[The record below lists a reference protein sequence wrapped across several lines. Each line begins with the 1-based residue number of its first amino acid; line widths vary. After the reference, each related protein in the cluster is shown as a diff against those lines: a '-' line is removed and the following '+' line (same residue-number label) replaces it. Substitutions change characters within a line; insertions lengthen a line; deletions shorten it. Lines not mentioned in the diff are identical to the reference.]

1 MIPLS
6 EAQLKLA
13 VKYILSS
20 QTMFLETKEELK
32 KKKKKFREIHVFKNV
47 ANHRHGELV

>member
-32 KKKKKFREIHVFKNV
+32 KKKKSSEKSMYLKMWQIIDMEN
-47 ANHRHGELV
+47 

>member
-20 QTMFLETKEELK
+20 QTVFLETKEEL

>member
-32 KKKKKFREIHVFKNV
+32 KKKSSEKSMYLKMWQIIDMEN
-47 ANHRHGELV
+47 